1 MHLDGQPTSL
11 LTAWTVGAVRGRGHK
26 SIPRLWAGATRGMEL
41 LHTFMQ
47 KEGEFPEMKMKGSG
61 SGHRHE
67 GSQSEMTVLAPAWS
81 PTVRIPGAQ
90 GGGKTSLFLLLLL
103 SPGLRGTPDCSFTH
117 SPISSTFTGT
127 IRKLADY
134 LLQDYP
140 VTVAS
145 NLQDDEL
152 CRPIWHLVL
161 AQRWMG
167 RLKTV
172 AGSQIQDLLE
182 AVNTEILFVTLCAF
196 QQSKGGGAGSPVPLG
211 TPLLGITAL
220 GTLPLPSCLRF
231 VQTNISH
238 LLQDTSEQLL
248 ALKPWITR
256 RNFSQCLELQCQPDK
271 ENEAQGS
278 DPPGSQPAS
287 GKPACLSLAQPFSQS
302 PSVLSLQTPPP
313 CCPQGVLEPWRPPS
327 CRPLRPPSSSCSC
340 CCPGPSCSRLL
351 PGACTGDGGGR
362 GCPTPG
368 SSPVRQKYLSSHFT
382 EDDTEAQREES
393 PATGHTAGIWR
404 KSARD
409 WSLP

>member
-1 MHLDGQPTSL
+1 MGVGFLGPWPGEGSGDRTSGFL
-11 LTAWTVGAVRGRGHK
+11 
-26 SIPRLWAGATRGMEL
+26 
-41 LHTFMQ
+41 
-47 KEGEFPEMKMKGSG
+47 EGEMKSFHCNWGSRRKPE

-81 PTVRIPGAQ
+81 PT
-90 GGGKTSLFLLLLL
+90 TSLFLLLLL

-134 LLQDYP
+134 LLKDYP

-196 QQSKGGGAGSPVPLG
+196 Q
-211 TPLLGITAL
+211 
-220 GTLPLPSCLRF
+220 
-231 VQTNISH
+231 
-238 LLQDTSEQLL
+238 DTSEQLM

-256 RNFSQCLELQCQPDK
+256 RNFSQCLELQCQPDSTTLLPPRSPGAL
-271 ENEAQGS
+271 EATTL
-278 DPPGSQPAS
+278 PT
-287 GKPACLSLAQPFSQS
+287 
-302 PSVLSLQTPPP
+302 LQ
-313 CCPQGVLEPWRPPS
+313 V
-327 CRPLRPPSSSCSC
+327 PLLLLFL
-340 CCPGPSCSRLL
+340 LL
-351 PGACTGDGGGR
+351 PGALLLSAAAWCLHWRRRRQRMSHPGEQRTTLRPRGRSHLPQDTQPGFGGSQLETG
-362 GCPTPG
+362 PFL
-368 SSPVRQKYLSSHFT
+368 SPAVPLTLSSGWR
-382 EDDTEAQREES
+382 QGQQ
-393 PATGHTAGIWR
+393 PAPAPLAPLCTNPLSSGNCI
-404 KSARD
+404 
-409 WSLP
+409 

>member
-1 MHLDGQPTSL
+1 MHLNGQPTSL

-81 PTVRIPGAQ
+81 PT
-90 GGGKTSLFLLLLL
+90 TSLFLLLLL

-145 NLQDDEL
+145 NLQDEPQPAARLPTGPRAGAVSPQDEL

-256 RNFSQCLELQCQPDK
+256 RNFSQCLELQCQPDSTTLLPPRSPGAL
-271 ENEAQGS
+271 EATVL
-278 DPPGSQPAS
+278 PA
-287 GKPACLSLAQPFSQS
+287 
-302 PSVLSLQTPPP
+302 
-313 CCPQGVLEPWRPPS
+313 PQA
-327 CRPLRPPSSSCSC
+327 PLLLLFL
-340 CCPGPSCSRLL
+340 LL
-351 PGACTGDGGGR
+351 PGALLLSAAAWCLHWRRRRQRMPHPGEQRTTLRPRGRSHLPQDTQPGFGGSQLETG
-362 GCPTPG
+362 PFL
-368 SSPVRQKYLSSHFT
+368 SPAVPLTLSSGWRQGQQPAPAPPAPLCT
-382 EDDTEAQREES
+382 NPLS
-393 PATGHTAGIWR
+393 PGNCI
-404 KSARD
+404 
-409 WSLP
+409 

>member
-1 MHLDGQPTSL
+1 MGVGFLGPWPGEGSGDRTSGFL
-11 LTAWTVGAVRGRGHK
+11 
-26 SIPRLWAGATRGMEL
+26 
-41 LHTFMQ
+41 
-47 KEGEFPEMKMKGSG
+47 EGEMKSFHCNWGSRRKPE

-81 PTVRIPGAQ
+81 PT
-90 GGGKTSLFLLLLL
+90 TSLFLLLLL

-134 LLQDYP
+134 LLKDYP

-196 QQSKGGGAGSPVPLG
+196 Q
-211 TPLLGITAL
+211 
-220 GTLPLPSCLRF
+220 
-231 VQTNISH
+231 
-238 LLQDTSEQLL
+238 DTSEQLL

-256 RNFSQCLELQCQPDK
+256 RNFSQCLELQCQPDSTTLLPPRSPGAL
-271 ENEAQGS
+271 EATTL
-278 DPPGSQPAS
+278 PT
-287 GKPACLSLAQPFSQS
+287 
-302 PSVLSLQTPPP
+302 LQ
-313 CCPQGVLEPWRPPS
+313 V
-327 CRPLRPPSSSCSC
+327 PLLLLFL
-340 CCPGPSCSRLL
+340 LL
-351 PGACTGDGGGR
+351 PGALLLSAAAWCLHWRRRRQRMSHPREQG
-362 GCPTPG
+362 PHS
-368 SSPVRQKYLSSHFT
+368 SSP
-382 EDDTEAQREES
+382 
-393 PATGHTAGIWR
+393 
-404 KSARD
+404 
-409 WSLP
+409 

>member
-145 NLQDDEL
+145 NLQD
-152 CRPIWHLVL
+152 
-161 AQRWMG
+161 
-167 RLKTV
+167 
-172 AGSQIQDLLE
+172 
-182 AVNTEILFVTLCAF
+182 
-196 QQSKGGGAGSPVPLG
+196 
-211 TPLLGITAL
+211 
-220 GTLPLPSCLRF
+220 PLPSCLRF

>member
-145 NLQDDEL
+145 NLQDD
-152 CRPIWHLVL
+152 
-161 AQRWMG
+161 
-167 RLKTV
+167 
-172 AGSQIQDLLE
+172 
-182 AVNTEILFVTLCAF
+182 
-196 QQSKGGGAGSPVPLG
+196 
-211 TPLLGITAL
+211 
-220 GTLPLPSCLRF
+220 
-231 VQTNISH
+231 
-238 LLQDTSEQLL
+238 TSEQLL

-256 RNFSQCLELQCQPDK
+256 RNFSQCLELQCQPDSTTLLPPRSPGAL
-271 ENEAQGS
+271 EATVL
-278 DPPGSQPAS
+278 PA
-287 GKPACLSLAQPFSQS
+287 
-302 PSVLSLQTPPP
+302 
-313 CCPQGVLEPWRPPS
+313 PQA
-327 CRPLRPPSSSCSC
+327 PLLLLFL
-340 CCPGPSCSRLL
+340 LL
-351 PGACTGDGGGR
+351 PGALLLSAAAWCLHWRRRRQRMPHPGEQRTTLRPRGRSHLPQDTQPGFGGSQLETG
-362 GCPTPG
+362 PFL
-368 SSPVRQKYLSSHFT
+368 SPAVPLTLSSGWRQGQQPAPAPPAPLCT
-382 EDDTEAQREES
+382 NPLS
-393 PATGHTAGIWR
+393 PGNCI
-404 KSARD
+404 
-409 WSLP
+409 